1 MDITLYTASDT
12 IKDGDAAKDPE
23 ATKLKEKEGGATVA
37 KQGEWKGGYEWV
49 MKTWKSCE
57 EELRSAIGS
66 VGFRAFADSIS
77 DLLDREKA
85 WVSLIS
91 L

>member
-12 IKDGDAAKDPE
+12 IKDVDAAKDPE
-23 ATKLKEKEGGATVA
+23 RTKIREKEGHATIA
-37 KQGEWKGGYEWV
+37 KQGEWRDGYEWV
-49 MKTWKSCE
+49 MKIWKSCE

-66 VGFRAFADSIS
+66 VGFRAFADSIG

-85 WVSLIS
+85 WVRIF
-91 L
+91 